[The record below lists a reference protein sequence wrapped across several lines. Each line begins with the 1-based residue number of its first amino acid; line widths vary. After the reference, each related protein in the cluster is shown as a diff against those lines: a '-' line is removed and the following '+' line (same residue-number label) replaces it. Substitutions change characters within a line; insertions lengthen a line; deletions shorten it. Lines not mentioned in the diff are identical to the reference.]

1 MRISFRKTTVSLALA
16 AAVATVAFAAPGP
29 LYAVR
34 TAAVWARG
42 GPPPSMASEMA
53 GIPSVTS
60 PARATSAITATNRY
74 VTAPGDLPQIHIT
87 GTGSTAPGY
96 IFLSTMWSAGGSYLL
111 IVDDLGQP
119 VYYQSMGVGHPGVDF
134 KKQPDGTLTWFDIL
148 SGQHRAMDQAYA
160 LTNTWAMSGFATT
173 DLHELRVLTNGNA
186 LMMSYNEVPFDLSA
200 VGGMANEIVVDIVGQ
215 DQDPRKNPVFTLSGL
230 ALLPVTPSYES
241 VIGPVALAYHG
252 NAIEQD
258 TDGNLLL
265 SNRHTAQ
272 IVKIDRATGG
282 VLWKLGGKDN
292 DFTFVNDTGFSYQ
305 HDIRR
310 LENGH
315 ITLFDNGNPRDDF
328 PRPTPYSRAVEYEID
343 EVTKVI
349 TRVWEYRSDPDI
361 YGFFM
366 GNVQRLP
373 NGNTFIGWGGP
384 ATIGSA
390 VTPGGE
396 VALEMRIDQ
405 WIYGYNYRW
414 FRFPWVGRPST
425 LPALVSRG
433 DALYFSWNGAT
444 EISSYRV
451 EGSATFT
458 GSFSTID
465 TPIRAGFETSS
476 TLGLSA
482 AGMCY
487 FRVMPI
493 DNAAADTRY
502 SATVYAPVDPACP
515 PAVSAFIPLVSRC
528 RPAGG

>member
-1 MRISFRKTTVSLALA
+1 MSLALA

-96 IFLSTMWSAGGSYLL
+96 IFLSTMAGAEPSYLL

-119 VYYQSMGVGHPGVDF
+119 IYFQPTDAINPGADF
-134 KKQPDGTLTWFDIL
+134 KKQPDGTLTWFDI
-148 SGQHRAMDQAYA
+148 STGQHRAMDQAYE
-160 LTNTWAMSGFATT
+160 LTNTWAISGFATT
-173 DLHELRVLTNGNA
+173 DLHELQVMTDGTA
-186 LMMSYNEVPFDLSA
+186 LMMSYADVPVDLSA
-200 VGGMANEIVVDIVGQ
+200 YGGITNAIVWDIVVQ
-215 DQDPRKNPVFTLSGL
+215 EQDPLKNPLFTWSGL
-230 ALLPVTPSYES
+230 AHLPITATYES
-241 VIGPVALAYHG
+241 LTGSIADVYHG
-252 NAIEQD
+252 NAIERD

-343 EVTKVI
+343 EVTRVI
-349 TRVWEYRSDPDI
+349 TRVWEYRSSPDI
-361 YGFFM
+361 YGAFM

-384 ATIGSA
+384 ATIGTE

-405 WIYGYNYRW
+405 PTYGYNYRW

-465 TPIRAGFETSS
+465 TPVRAGFETSS

-515 PAVSAFIPLVSRC
+515 PAVLTFFPRVSR
-528 RPAGG
+528 

>member
-1 MRISFRKTTVSLALA
+1 MRNSFLAIFAPLALA
-16 AAVATVAFAAPGP
+16 TVVAAAAFAAPVP
-29 LYAVR
+29 LYAAR
-34 TAAVWARG
+34 PAAIWPADG
-42 GPPPSMASEMA
+42 LPLSLASEMA
-53 GIPSVTS
+53 GVADVAS

-74 VTAPGDLPQIHIT
+74 VTAPGDLPQVYIT

-96 IFLSTMWSAGGSYLL
+96 IFLSPMRLPAQSYLL
-111 IVDDLGQP
+111 ILDNLGQP
-119 VYYQSMGVGHPGVDF
+119 VYYQQMGVANSGLDF
-134 KKQPDGTLTWFDIL
+134 KKQPDGTLTWFDVVT
-148 SGQHRAMDQAYA
+148 GRYWAMDQTYA
-160 LTNTWAMSGFATT
+160 LTNTWAISGFATT
-173 DLHELRVLTNGNA
+173 DVHDLQVLTNGNA
-186 LMMSYNEVPFDLSA
+186 LMMSYNSVPYDLSA
-200 VGGMANEIVVDIVGQ
+200 VGGITNAIVEDIVVQEQ
-215 DQDPRKNPVFTLSGL
+215 DEFKNPVFTWSGL
-230 ALLPVTPSYES
+230 AHQPITETYEYLGGNL
-241 VIGPVALAYHG
+241 VDAFHG

-272 IVKIDRATGG
+272 IVKIDRATGN
-282 VLWKLGGKDN
+282 VLWKLGGKEN
-292 DFTFVNDTGFSYQ
+292 EFTFVNDGGFSYQ

-310 LENGH
+310 LANGH
-315 ITLFDNGNPRDDF
+315 ITLFDNGNPRVDF
-328 PRPTPYSRAVEYEID
+328 SRPTDYSRAVEYEID
-343 EVTKVI
+343 EVAKVI

-384 ATIGSA
+384 ATIGSE

-396 VALEMRIDQ
+396 VAIEMRIDQ
-405 WIYGYNYRW
+405 AIYGYNYRW

-425 LPALVSRG
+425 LPTLVSRG
-433 DALYFSWNGAT
+433 GVLYFSWNGAT
-444 EISSYRV
+444 EIASYRV
-451 EGSATFT
+451 EGSPTLT

-465 TPIRAGFETSS
+465 TPVRAGFETST

-502 SATVYAPVDPACP
+502 SATIYDAIDPACP
-515 PAVSAFIPLVSRC
+515 PAVLTFIPLVSR
-528 RPAGG
+528 

>member
-1 MRISFRKTTVSLALA
+1 MRTPFLAILAPLALA
-16 AAVATVAFAAPGP
+16 AVAAAVAFAAPVP
-29 LYAVR
+29 LYA
-34 TAAVWARG
+34 ARPATS
-42 GPPPSMASEMA
+42 GPTDKLVTLTTASEMA
-53 GIPSVTS
+53 GIPGVPS
-60 PARATSAITATNRY
+60 PARATSAITATNRF

-87 GTGSTAPGY
+87 GTGATAPGY
-96 IFLSTMWSAGGSYLL
+96 IFLSNMWAVGQSYLL

-119 VYYQSMGVGHPGVDF
+119 VYYQSRGTGHPGVNF
-134 KKQPDGTLTWFDIL
+134 TKQPDGTLTWYDFET
-148 SGQHRAMDQAYA
+148 GQHQAMDQAYQ
-160 LTNTWAMSGFATT
+160 LTNTWAISGFATT
-173 DLHELRVLTNGNA
+173 DLHELQVLTNGNA
-186 LMMSYNEVPFDLSA
+186 LIQSYNNVTVDLSA
-200 VGGMANEIVVDIVGQ
+200 YGGVTNAIVEDLVLQEQ
-215 DQDPRKNPVFTLSGL
+215 DGLKNPVFTWSAL
-230 ALLPVTPSYES
+230 AHLPVTATYES
-241 VIGPVALAYHG
+241 LTGGFAPVYHG
-252 NAIEQD
+252 NAIERD

-272 IVKIDRATGG
+272 IVKIDRATGN
-282 VLWKLGGKDN
+282 VLWKLGGRDN

-315 ITLFDNGNPRDDF
+315 ITLFDNGNPHEGF

-343 EVTKVI
+343 EVSKVI
-349 TRVWEYRSDPDI
+349 TRVWEYRGSPDI
-361 YGFFM
+361 YGEYM

-384 ATIGSA
+384 ATIGTE

-396 VALEMRIDQ
+396 VALEMSIDTAV
-405 WIYGYNYRW
+405 YGGNYRW

-433 DALYFSWNGAT
+433 GTLYFSWNGAT
-444 EISSYRV
+444 EIASYRV
-451 EGSATFT
+451 EGSATLT

-465 TPIRAGFETSS
+465 TPVRAGFETST

-493 DNAAADTRY
+493 DRAAADTRY
-502 SATVYAPVDPACP
+502 SATVYDPVDPACP
-515 PAVSAFIPLVSRC
+515 PAVLTFIPHISR
-528 RPAGG
+528 